1 LKQNVRIVLTIFLS
15 TVVAQT
21 QQATPPS
28 NTTPPAEYK
37 IPPEAAQKANP
48 LKPTAEGMA
57 RAKKLYGMDC
67 AMCHGPKGDGKG
79 DMGGDFK
86 NTTDFTNP
94 DSMKDRSDGELFYIT
109 RKGKGDMPPEDT
121 RASDSDLWNMVN
133 YIRAMAKK

>member
-1 LKQNVRIVLTIFLS
+1 MLRRVLIPLVFLLS
-15 TVVAQT
+15 AGVLIC
-21 QQATPPS
+21 QQTPPA
-28 NTTPPAEYK
+28 PKPGAPAEYK
-37 IPPEAAQKANP
+37 IPPEEAQKANRV
-48 LKPTAEGMA
+48 KPSAEGMA

-94 DSMKDRSDGELFYIT
+94 EAMKDRTDGELFYIT
-109 RKGKGDMPPEDT
+109 RKGKGDMPPEDN
-121 RASDSDLWNMVN
+121 RASDNDVWNMVN